1 MNKSALWTVAI
12 VIIIVLAMGAF
23 VMVAYRSTGSSQNAI
38 AAPSSAI
45 VSYICDGQK
54 IIAAEFSTS
63 SVTMALSDGRSF
75 VLPEIASTP
84 TVTSSATSTSSS
96 THYEE
101 GSGTNQDVAFVNE
114 DTGAYFMEN
123 GSTTYQNC
131 VVNATPAK
139 ASSTSTNG

>member
-1 MNKSALWTVAI
+1 MNKSSLWTVAI

-38 AAPSSAI
+38 TAPSSAI

-96 THYEE
+96 TRYEE

-114 DTGAYFMEN
+114 GTDAYFMEN
-123 GSTTYQNC
+123 GSITYQNC
-131 VVNATPAK
+131 MVSTTTAQT
-139 ASSTSTNG
+139 STSTNG